1 MMTIFVEM
9 KQIHVRFKRPK
20 YACEVQSVP
29 YQFKERERRP
39 RPSPRFERNMVG
51 ILAAQRYKV
60 ELHYCKIGGTGRT
73 KVEKMDGR
81 SFK

>member
-9 KQIHVRFKRPK
+9 KQIQVRFKRPK

-29 YQFKERERRP
+29 YQFRQRERRP
-39 RPSPRFERNMVG
+39 RPNPRFERNKVG
-51 ILAAQRYKV
+51 KSAAQRYKV
-60 ELHYCKIGGTGRT
+60 ELHYCLIGGTGIN
-73 KVEKMDGR
+73 KVEKMDGW